1 MELDWDTDNYDT
13 SKTERFNDSVI
24 TFERKNVRES
34 NGSSVEQTEVKNKEM
49 SLENC
54 LTLDTTVKNPK
65 ELLHILN
72 YLSFVSNK
80 LRGLIRNKNNITRG
94 HREVTDIEQKDN
106 INYEKLLVYLEWLHN
121 TTDKIK
127 GFFICKNKKDMNID
141 TNFNANKL
149 FKTSSY
155 KFCSFK
161 DTCKVHKNKNKIC
174 EKNHFVFD
182 MLLVDIQKLIES
194 IVVISKEDKTNLF
207 WIIDDNENIIV
218 YNKNN
223 GLVEK
228 HTHFNANNLNEN
240 QMYIDKIIIF
250 KCFDVISY
258 IFNKMYEEA
267 FLFLNYDLPSELINL
282 VY

>member
-13 SKTERFNDSVI
+13 QKTEKFNDSII
-24 TFERKNVRES
+24 TYDKTNVKENS
-34 NGSSVEQTEVKNKEM
+34 GSAPPTSETRDKEM

-54 LTLDTTVKNPK
+54 LNIDTNVKEPK
-65 ELLHILN
+65 ELLYVLS

-80 LRGLIRNKNNITRG
+80 LRGLIRNKNTVNG
-94 HREVTDIEQKDN
+94 QKEVVMSENKDTLD
-106 INYEKLLVYLEWLHN
+106 YDKLMVYLEWLH
-121 TTDKIK
+121 TTSDKIK

-155 KFCSFK
+155 KFCNFK
-161 DTCKVHKNKNKIC
+161 ESCKVHKNKNKIC

-182 MLLVDIQKLIES
+182 MLLVDIQKLIDS
-194 IVVISKEDKTNLF
+194 IITISKEDNSNLF
-207 WIIDDNENIIV
+207 WIIEDNIIV
-218 YNKNN
+218 YNRNT
-223 GLVEK
+223 LIVEK
-228 HTHFNANNLNEN
+228 HTHYNANNINEN
-240 QMYIDKIIIF
+240 QMYIDKNIVF

-267 FLFLNYDLPSELINL
+267 FLFLNYEISSELI
-282 VY
+282 VI